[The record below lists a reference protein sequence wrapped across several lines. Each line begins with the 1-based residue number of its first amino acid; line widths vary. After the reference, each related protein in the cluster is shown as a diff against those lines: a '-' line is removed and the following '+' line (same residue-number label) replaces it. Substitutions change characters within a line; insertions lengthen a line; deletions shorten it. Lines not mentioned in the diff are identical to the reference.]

1 MRISI
6 TFGGA
11 RNSNWE
17 DAADFVVEAERLGVD
32 DVWSAEAW
40 GYDAVTPLAYLA
52 AKTSRI
58 RLGTGSMQAGTRT
71 PSLVA
76 MTSQALDGMSGGR
89 FILGLGTSG
98 PQVIEGW
105 HGVPFD
111 KPLKRTR
118 ELIDIV
124 RMVTRGMTVAYEG
137 EFHQLPLPGGEG
149 KALRSGAPPIE
160 LPIWLA
166 ALGPKNLEL
175 CGELCEGWL
184 GGSFIPETAEVFLQH
199 IRKGAEKAG
208 RTLDDIELS
217 AGGGV
222 WFTEDVDGAVQQ
234 MKRGM
239 AFSLGAMGSRAHNF
253 YNDAYSRQGWADEA
267 KRIQTLWLDGKR
279 DEARAAVPDEMVLA
293 AQMVG
298 DESMVRERIQAYR
311 DCGINTLRVDPRGAT
326 LQARLDTLGRVV
338 DIVRD
343 LDRQEAA
350 AAVG

>member
-1 MRISI
+1 MQIAIGFHREAILDWDELSTYTI
-6 TFGGA
+6 
-11 RNSNWE
+11 
-17 DAADFVVEAERLGVD
+17 EAERMGVD
-32 DVWSAEAW
+32 QAWSAEAW
-40 GYDAVTPLAYLA
+40 AMDAATPLAYLF
-52 AKTSRI
+52 AKTEKI
-58 RLGTGSMQAGTRT
+58 KLGTGIFQIGTRT

-105 HGVPFD
+105 HGIPFD

-149 KALRSGAPPIE
+149 KALRTGAPPIE

-166 ALGPKNLEL
+166 SLGPRNLEL
-175 CGELCEGWL
+175 CGELADGWL

-199 IRKGAEKAG
+199 IRKGAQKAG
-208 RTLDDIELS
+208 RSIDDIELS

-222 WFTEDVDGAVQQ
+222 WFTEDVDSAVQQ
-234 MKRGM
+234 LKRGM

-267 KRIQTLWLDGKR
+267 KRIQTLWLDGKH
-279 DEARAAVPDEMVLA
+279 DEARAAVPDEMVLK

-311 DCGINTLRVDPRGAT
+311 DCGIQTLRVDPRGAT
-326 LQARLDTLGRVV
+326 LKDRLETLGRVV

-350 AAVG
+350 AAR